1 MFFPAVH
8 FFNIYSHI
16 GVTMTLLIV
25 SDIHNHS
32 TNCRL
37 ELPEFATVLYH
48 IA

>member
-1 MFFPAVH
+1 MFFLAVH
-8 FFNIYSHI
+8 FFIIYSQI

-32 TNCRL
+32 TNYGL
-37 ELPEFATVLYH
+37 VPPDFATVLYH

>member
-8 FFNIYSHI
+8 FFIIYSHI

-25 SDIHNHS
+25 SDSHNHS
-32 TNCRL
+32 TNCGL
-37 ELPEFATVLYH
+37 ILPDFAIVLYH

>member
-8 FFNIYSHI
+8 FFIIYSQI
-16 GVTMTLLIV
+16 GVTMALLIV

-32 TNCRL
+32 TSCGL
-37 ELPEFATVLYH
+37 VLLDFPTVSYH